1 MVETLAPLKALDA
14 WQWDG
19 TWHVMCPAASN
30 WWAHVEEM
38 AINNPQLKRILNYQK
53 CYLQSKSPKKPEN

>member
-1 MVETLAPLKALDA
+1 MVETPAPLKALDA

-38 AINNPQLKRILNYQK
+38 AINKWARS
-53 CYLQSKSPKKPEN
+53 YLFSKSNLNAKI